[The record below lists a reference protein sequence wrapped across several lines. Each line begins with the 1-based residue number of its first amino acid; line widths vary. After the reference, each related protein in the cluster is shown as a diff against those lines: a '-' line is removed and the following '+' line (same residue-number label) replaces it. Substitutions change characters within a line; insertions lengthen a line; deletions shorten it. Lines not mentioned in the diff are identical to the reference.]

1 MRAAPAPPLW
11 QNNLVASYR
20 DRLQPELLRFP
31 GLWRTRI
38 LIGAVLFI
46 TILIAVLVWEFGGPR
61 MDQRWRELG
70 VLALLALWLLACWP
84 AEIVCGPAGVEQRR
98 WFGLRKARVG
108 WNEVLGIEER
118 EEFGGLGRRLGVA
131 VRVIAV
137 VGADAVVRHT
147 PRHPDPER
155 FLRECRMRMEEWK
168 ARRGKALDRHAS
180 SAAQEER
187 R

>member
-11 QNNLVASYR
+11 QNDLVASYR

-38 LIGAVLFI
+38 LIGAALFI

-61 MDQRWRELG
+61 MDERWSELG

-84 AEIVCGPAGVEQRR
+84 GEIVCGPAGVEQRR
-98 WFGLRKARVG
+98 WFRLWKTRVR
-108 WNEVLGIEER
+108 WSEVLGIEER
-118 EEFGGLGRRLGVA
+118 EEFGGLGRRLGLA
-131 VRVIAV
+131 GRVIAV
-137 VGADAVVRHT
+137 AGTHGEVRHT

-168 ARRGKALDRHAS
+168 ARRGEALDRRAR